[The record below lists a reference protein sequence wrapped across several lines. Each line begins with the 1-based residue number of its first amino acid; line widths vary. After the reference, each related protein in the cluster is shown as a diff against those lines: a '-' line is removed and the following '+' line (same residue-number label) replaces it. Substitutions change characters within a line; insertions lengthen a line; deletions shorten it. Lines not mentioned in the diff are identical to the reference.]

1 MAEHGDSKSHTDH
14 AHDRPRPPAE
24 PSSRPAESGGAAV
37 QIELGVLLGE
47 SVGPAGERK
56 LEDLLR
62 AKRGVSNVHL
72 RTDSGVAE
80 LCLHYDANAV
90 TLASVLGLVRAA
102 GGEVSARYL
111 QRSWVVEGMD
121 CGDCARIIEHVLE
134 RRRGVLSAKVA
145 YASERIVVEYDREA
159 IQETALVDAVT
170 AAGFSL
176 KDLPRAGC
184 SGHAHGGGSLELPLA
199 ILAGGLLG
207 AAFLIQRFGL
217 APPLAANIVYL
228 AAIISGGYYAVRDSI
243 SALRARSF
251 GIELLMVI
259 AALAAAG
266 LGAFFESAL
275 LLFLFGIGHALEHRA
290 MERARGAIAA
300 LSKLRP
306 DVARVRRDGAII
318 EVPVDDIVVGDRV
331 VVRPGDRLAVDGK
344 IVEGQSSL
352 DQSALTGESVPVE
365 RGPGDDVF
373 AGTINSEAAIEI
385 EVTKPATQSSLAR
398 VVEMVSEAE
407 AQKSPTQRLTQSIER
422 KFVPIVLLLA
432 PALAAFRVLVQ
443 GTSLRDGFLAA
454 LALLVASSPC
464 ALAIATPAAVL
475 SAVARAA
482 RGGVLMKGG
491 AHLETLGRVDTIA
504 FDKTGTLTEGKPRLV
519 DVWAASEVTEQD
531 LLATAAGAEGLS
543 AHPLAKAIVEG
554 ARARGIEPSAA
565 TEMKAIHGKGLR
577 AQVAGGKVSIGTSE
591 LIAEDGIT
599 LDEMAL
605 AISSRMRRAGYTSMF
620 VGRAGRLL
628 GVLGVADSLRKEAR
642 ASIDA
647 LHALGIRRTVMLS
660 GDSKEVARGIG
671 SQLGISD
678 VRAPLMPEG
687 KVAAL
692 KELSSEGGVAMVGDG
707 VNDAP
712 ALASAS
718 VGVAMGGAGSD
729 VALETADVVLMSDDL
744 RRLPFAVGLARAA
757 ARAIRQNLVVSLGVS
772 GILVLAAIA
781 GWVRIAEAVIVHEGS
796 TLLVV
801 ANGLRL
807 LAHRESRARQ
817 ASAK

>member
-1 MAEHGDSKSHTDH
+1 MTAGGSGHDESHEGHSHHTK
-14 AHDRPRPPAE
+14 RVGRE
-24 PSSRPAESGGAAV
+24 PTTRPAESGNGAAV
-37 QIELGVLLGE
+37 QIELSVLLGNE
-47 SVGPAGERK
+47 VGVMRERK
-56 LEDLLR
+56 LEDALA
-62 AKRGVSNVHL
+62 AKRGISNVHL
-72 RTDSGVAE
+72 RTDTGVAE
-80 LCLHYDANAV
+80 LCLHYDPSAV
-90 TLASVLGLVRAA
+90 TLSSVLGTVRAA
-102 GGEVSARYL
+102 GGEVRARYQ
-111 QRSWVVEGMD
+111 QRSWVVKGMD
-121 CGDCARIIEHVLE
+121 CGDCARIIEHILE
-134 RRRGVLSAKVA
+134 RRPGVLSAKVA
-145 YASERIVVEYDREA
+145 YASERVVVEYDREE
-159 IQETALVDAVT
+159 IQEDSVVAAVA

-176 KDLPRAGC
+176 EDVPTAGC
-184 SGHAHGGGSLELPLA
+184 SGHAHGGGNMELPLA
-199 ILAGGLLG
+199 LLSGSLLG
-207 AAFLIQRFGL
+207 VAFLGQRLGF
-217 APPLAANIVYL
+217 APALAANILYL
-228 AAIISGGYYAVRDSI
+228 GAIAAGGYYAVRDSVA
-243 SALRARSF
+243 ALRARTF
-251 GIELLMVI
+251 GIELLMVV

-306 DVARVRRDGAII
+306 DIARVRRDGAVV
-318 EVPVDDIVVGDRV
+318 EVPIDEVAVGERV
-331 VVRPGDRLAVDGK
+331 VVRPGDRLAVDGR
-344 IVEGQSSL
+344 IVEGRSSL

-373 AGTINSEAAIEI
+373 AGTINSEAALEI
-385 EVTKPATQSSLAR
+385 EVTKAATESSLAR
-398 VVEMVSEAE
+398 VVQMVSEAE

-422 KFVPIVLLLA
+422 RFVPIVLLLA
-432 PALAAFRVLVQ
+432 PALALFRVLVQ

-519 DVWAASEVTEQD
+519 DVWTATSVTED
-531 LLATAAGAEGLS
+531 KLLAIAAGAEALS
-543 AHPLAKAIVEG
+543 AHPLAKAVVAG
-554 ARARGIEPSAA
+554 ARSRGIDPAA
-565 TEMKAIHGKGLR
+565 AKDMKAVHGKGLR
-577 AQVAGGKVSIGTSE
+577 AEIAGTQVSVGTTD
-591 LIAEDGIT
+591 LLAEDGIA
-599 LDEMAL
+599 LDELAL
-605 AISSRMRRAGYTSMF
+605 ATGSRMRRAGYTTMF
-620 VGRAGRLL
+620 VGQAGKLL
-628 GVLGVADSLRKEAR
+628 GVLGVADSLREEAR
-642 ASIDA
+642 TAIDV
-647 LHALGIRRTVMLS
+647 LHGLGVRRTVMLS
-660 GDSKEVARGIG
+660 GDSKEVAKAIG
-671 SQLGISD
+671 GQLGIGD

-692 KELSSEGGVAMVGDG
+692 KELASDGGVAMVGDG

-718 VGVAMGGAGSD
+718 VGIAMGGAGSD

-772 GILVLAAIA
+772 ALLVVAAIA

-807 LAHRESRARQ
+807 LAHREPRV
-817 ASAK
+817 K